1 MTQQLI
7 NTNKNDSWK
16 REKKNQNPFHAR
28 LVRVLISEST
38 LSRQSLRGQLSR
50 SLRGRREKGRGE
62 GEICESGENP
72 LPFSLPPYPPFDA
85 CYAGCY
91 LDSHTPRR

>member
-1 MTQQLI
+1 MALESA
-7 NTNKNDSWK
+7 K
-16 REKKNQNPFHAR
+16 KKNENPFHAR

-50 SLRGRREKGRGE
+50 SSRGRREKGRGE

-72 LPFSLPPYPPFDA
+72 LPPYPPFDA

>member
-1 MTQQLI
+1 MALESA
-7 NTNKNDSWK
+7 K
-16 REKKNQNPFHAR
+16 KKNQNPFHAR

-62 GEICESGENP
+62 GEICESVENP